1 MDFED
6 MIKKN
11 KKMSPE
17 AKKKA
22 IDTYKAKNEKKY
34 IRQYHPVTGKS
45 YVVEAPKDKEGKR
58 KLRMSKMDRYWRSLM

>member
-1 MDFED
+1 MHFED

-22 IDTYKAKNEKKY
+22 IDTYKSRNEKKY

-45 YVVEAPKDKEGKR
+45 FVVDAPTKKKKNSGEALGKI
-58 KLRMSKMDRYWRSLM
+58 DRYWRSLM